1 MEYSTTAQ
9 FVEATVRTK
18 SSLRPAGSP
27 RHGAWLPNGK
37 GSQHLRSKSVAEPS
51 AAELAAVAAVAAAA
65 AAAAA
70 EAEADVRLNALETT
84 FSGLEAT
91 VGGLQAS
98 FDDFAVQQ
106 VASRVAL
113 TRLLEK
119 LAL

>member
-1 MEYSTTAQ
+1 MGTSRLAGRVPQDQFAEFTAE
-9 FVEATVRTK
+9 VEARRERLV
-18 SSLRPAGSP
+18 
-27 RHGAWLPNGK
+27 
-37 GSQHLRSKSVAEPS
+37 
-51 AAELAAVAAVAAAA
+51 
-65 AAAAA
+65 AA
-70 EAEADVRLNALETT
+70 EAEAGVRLNALETT

-91 VGGLQAS
+91 ASGLQAS

>member
-37 GSQHLRSKSVAEPS
+37 GSQHLRSKSAAEPS
-51 AAELAAVAAVAAAA
+51 AAEHAAVA
-65 AAAAA
+65 
-70 EAEADVRLNALETT
+70 RLNALETT

>member
-1 MEYSTTAQ
+1 MEYSTAAQ

-37 GSQHLRSKSVAEPS
+37 GSQHLRSKSAAEPS
-51 AAELAAVAAVAAAA
+51 AAELAAVAA
-65 AAAAA
+65 AAAA
-70 EAEADVRLNALETT
+70 EAAAEADGRLNALETT

>member
-1 MEYSTTAQ
+1 M
-9 FVEATVRTK
+9 
-18 SSLRPAGSP
+18 
-27 RHGAWLPNGK
+27 
-37 GSQHLRSKSVAEPS
+37 
-51 AAELAAVAAVAAAA
+51 
-65 AAAAA
+65 
-70 EAEADVRLNALETT
+70 RLNALETT

>member
-9 FVEATVRTK
+9 FVEATARTK

-37 GSQHLRSKSVAEPS
+37 GSQHLRSKSTAEPS
-51 AAELAAVAAVAAAA
+51 AAELAAVAAAA

-70 EAEADVRLNALETT
+70 EAEADVRLNALEST

>member
-1 MEYSTTAQ
+1 MEYSTAAQ

-37 GSQHLRSKSVAEPS
+37 GSQHLRSKSAAEPS
-51 AAELAAVAAVAAAA
+51 AAELAAVAAAA

-70 EAEADVRLNALETT
+70 EAEAGVRLNALETT

-91 VGGLQAS
+91 ASGLQAS

>member
-51 AAELAAVAAVAAAA
+51 AAELAAVAAAAAA
-65 AAAAA
+65 AA
-70 EAEADVRLNALETT
+70 AEADVRLNALETT

>member
-1 MEYSTTAQ
+1 M
-9 FVEATVRTK
+9 
-18 SSLRPAGSP
+18 
-27 RHGAWLPNGK
+27 
-37 GSQHLRSKSVAEPS
+37 
-51 AAELAAVAAVAAAA
+51 
-65 AAAAA
+65 
-70 EAEADVRLNALETT
+70 RLNALETT

-91 VGGLQAS
+91 VGLRAS

>member
-1 MEYSTTAQ
+1 MEYSTAAQ

-51 AAELAAVAAVAAAA
+51 AAELAAVAAAAAA
-65 AAAAA
+65 AAADA
-70 EAEADVRLNALETT
+70 EVRLNALEST

>member
-1 MEYSTTAQ
+1 MEYSTAAQ

-37 GSQHLRSKSVAEPS
+37 GSQHPRSKSAAEPPS
-51 AAELAAVAAVAAAA
+51 AAELAAVAAAA

>member
-1 MEYSTTAQ
+1 M
-9 FVEATVRTK
+9 
-18 SSLRPAGSP
+18 
-27 RHGAWLPNGK
+27 
-37 GSQHLRSKSVAEPS
+37 
-51 AAELAAVAAVAAAA
+51 
-65 AAAAA
+65 
-70 EAEADVRLNALETT
+70 RLNALETT

-91 VGGLQAS
+91 ASGLQAS